1 MILIEKEIRIPY
13 IKENT
18 LIDYFKESVNNLLQE
33 DEIPIRFSV
42 TKTDQSFFY
51 CELGVIQNS
60 SIGFPK
66 ERDTIFEFRK
76 RKFENCNSFNAIMI
90 VPTGIGCEI
99 GGHAGD
105 ATPAARLLA
114 SVCDTFITHPNVV
127 NASDINEMP
136 KNGLYVEG
144 SVLSD
149 LLNGTCGLNKIRSNR
164 LLLLIDKHQERRITD
179 STINAVSAARATL
192 GLDCP
197 IVAEIDPPLL
207 MTAEFSSSG
216 SAVGKVENVNNLL
229 HILEKYEGQ
238 YDAVGIASVINV
250 PEEYHSEYFEK
261 KGEMVNPWGGVE
273 AMLTH
278 AITLFS
284 DLPTAHSP
292 MFESMEISN
301 LDVGIVDPRMAAEAV
316 SACFLHCILKGLHD
330 SPQIIRGMDMFS
342 RPNILT
348 VEDISCVV
356 IPDNCIGLP
365 ILAAMQQGIPVIA
378 VKENAN
384 RMQNDLKA
392 YSFDKSKLIFVENYL
407 EAAGVMSAL
416 KSGVS
421 IPSIRR
427 PFKDTNKIYEEINLD
442 INSKGSFAERVLND
456 LI

>member
-1 MILIEKEIRIPY
+1 MIITEKEIKIPF
-13 IKENT
+13 IKGDN
-18 LIDYFKESVNNLLQE
+18 LIRYFRESVINLLNN
-33 DEIPIRFSV
+33 DEIPIRFAV
-42 TKTDQSFFY
+42 TKTDNSFYY
-51 CELGVIQNS
+51 CELGIIQN
-60 SIGFPK
+60 IPVAFPK
-66 ERDTIFEFRK
+66 ERDNIFNFRK
-76 RKFENCNSFNAIMI
+76 REFENCDKFNAVMI

-149 LLNGTCGLNKIRSNR
+149 LLLGNCGLNKIRANR
-164 LLLLIDKHQERRITD
+164 LLLLIDKHQDKRITD

-197 IVAEIDPPLL
+197 IVIEVDPPVK
-207 MTAEFSSSG
+207 MTSEFSSSG
-216 SAVGKVENVNNLL
+216 TAIGKVENINNLL
-229 HILEKYEGQ
+229 QVLKKYDGQ
-238 YDAVGIASVINV
+238 YDAIGIASVIDV
-250 PEEYHSEYFEK
+250 PKEFHIEYFEK
-261 KGEMVNPWGGVE
+261 KGDMVNPWGGVE

-278 AITLFS
+278 AITLFT

-301 LDVGIVDPRMAAEAV
+301 LEVGIVEPRMAAEAI

-330 SPQIIRGMDMFS
+330 SPQIIRGSAMFS
-342 RPNILT
+342 RDNIIT
-348 VEDISCVV
+348 AEDISCIV
-356 IPDNCIGLP
+356 IPDKCIGLP
-365 ILAAMQQGIPVIA
+365 ILAAIQQGIPVIA

-384 RMQNDLKA
+384 RMQNDLNN
-392 YSFDKSKLIFVENYL
+392 YSFKNSKLIIVENYL

-416 KSGVS
+416 KSGISLSS
-421 IPSIRR
+421 IKR
-427 PFKDTNKIYEEINLD
+427 PFEDTNTVYEKLNKMEQFPD
-442 INSKGSFAERVLND
+442 SFAERVLID